1 MELNHRNIY
10 KISTNPLIMIKL
22 SYEQIFEKIQSQTNK
37 PTSEIEALIKNKLK
51 QLSDLISKEGA
62 AHIIAN
68 ELKVKLFDK
77 IEGKLK
83 IKDTV
88 SGMNSVDVLAKVI
101 NNYGIRE
108 FQKAGKKGRVASLL
122 IGDDT
127 GTCRMVLW
135 DTNHISEIEN
145 NNITENKVILLKNA
159 YVKEN
164 NGFKEIHLGNR
175 ANIEYPNEK
184 IEVIS
189 YTTNQNLT
197 TKKIKDLEVN
207 DYVNIEGT
215 IVQVFDP
222 RFYNSCPDCRK
233 KVNEEGKCE
242 LHGAVEIKEVP
253 IVNIYLDDG
262 TENIRVVLF
271 SENANKLIENQE
283 TLKNTDEFRDEV
295 LGKQLK
301 IQGKVI
307 RNEMFDRNEFRAN
320 EIEELKP
327 ENIIK

>member
-1 MELNHRNIY
+1 
-10 KISTNPLIMIKL
+10 MIKL
-22 SYEQIFEKIQSQTNK
+22 SYDQILEKIQDQTKK
-37 PTSEIEALIKNKLK
+37 PTSEIEILVQNKLT
-51 QLSDLISKEGA
+51 QLSDLISKQGA

-77 IEGKLK
+77 IEGRQK
-83 IKDTV
+83 IKDTI
-88 SGMNSVDVLAKVI
+88 SGMNSIDVLAKVI

-108 FQKAGKKGRVASLL
+108 FQREGKQGRVASLL
-122 IGDDT
+122 IGDET
-127 GTCRMVLW
+127 GTCKMVLW
-135 DTNHISEIEN
+135 DTNHIKEIEN
-145 NNITENKVILLKNA
+145 NHITEDKTILIKNA

-164 NGFKEIHLGNR
+164 NGYKEIHLGNR
-175 ANIEYPNEK
+175 ASIEYPNKK
-184 IEVIS
+184 IETIS
-189 YTTNQNLT
+189 YTNIPKT

-207 DYVNIEGT
+207 DNVNIEGT

-222 RFYNSCPDCRK
+222 RFYNSCPDCRR

-242 LHGAVEIKEVP
+242 THGIVEIKEVP

-271 SENANKLIENQE
+271 QENANKLIENQE

-320 EIEELKP
+320 DIEELKP
-327 ENIIK
+327 EEISK

>member
-1 MELNHRNIY
+1 
-10 KISTNPLIMIKL
+10 MIKL
-22 SYEQIFEKIQSQTNK
+22 SYEQILEKIQTQTNK
-37 PTSEIEALIKNKLK
+37 TASEIEPLVNNKLK
-51 QLSDLISKEGA
+51 QLSDLISREGA

-68 ELKVKLFDK
+68 ELKVKLFDD
-77 IEGKLK
+77 IEGKQK
-83 IKDTV
+83 VKDLV
-88 SGMNSVDVLAKVI
+88 SGMNSIDALVKVT

-108 FQKAGKKGRVASLL
+108 FQKDGKTGRVATLMV
-122 IGDDT
+122 GDET

-135 DTNHISEIEN
+135 DTNHIAEIEKN
-145 NNITENKVILLKNA
+145 NLVENKVVLIKNA

-175 ANIEYPNEK
+175 ANIEYSNEK
-184 IEVIS
+184 VEV
-189 YTTNQNLT
+189 TNHTQNQNLT
-197 TKKIKDLEVN
+197 TKKIKDLQQN
-207 DYVNIEGT
+207 DYTNIEGT

-222 RFYNSCPDCRK
+222 RFYDSCPECRK
-233 KVNEEGKCE
+233 KINEEGKCE
-242 LHGAVEIKEVP
+242 KHGVVEKKEVS

-271 SENANKLIENQE
+271 GENANKLIKNPE

-320 EIEELKP
+320 DIEELNP
-327 ENIIK
+327 EDITK

>member
-1 MELNHRNIY
+1 
-10 KISTNPLIMIKL
+10 MIKL
-22 SYEQIFEKIQSQTNK
+22 TYGQILERIHEQSKR
-37 PTSEIEALIKNKLK
+37 PVSEIEALVNNKLK

-62 AHIIAN
+62 AHIVAN

-77 IEGKLK
+77 IEGKIK
-83 IKDTV
+83 IKDAI
-88 SGMNSVDVLAKVI
+88 SGMNSIDVSAKIV

-108 FQKAGKKGRVASLL
+108 FSREGKSGKVASLL

-135 DTNHISEIEN
+135 DTNHINEIEK
-145 NNITENKVILLKNA
+145 NNIKEDDVISIKNA

-175 ANIEYPNEK
+175 SSLEKSDENIKVVNYN
-184 IEVIS
+184 IIS
-189 YTTNQNLT
+189 NAS

-207 DYVNIEGT
+207 DNTNIEGT
-215 IVQVFDP
+215 IVQVFEP
-222 RFYNSCPDCRK
+222 RFYDSCPECRK
-233 KVNEEGKCE
+233 KVSEEGKCE
-242 LHGAVEIKEVP
+242 AHGIVQKKEVP

-271 SENANKLIENQE
+271 NENANKLIQNQE
-283 TLKNTDEFRDEV
+283 TLKNSDEFRDEV

-301 IQGKVI
+301 IQGRVI
-307 RNEMFDRNEFRAN
+307 RNDLFDRNEFRAN
-320 EIEELKP
+320 NIEELKP
-327 ENIIK
+327 EVIK